1 MAFLNVVAW
10 IFLILSIIVYSINM
24 ITEKSIGNRFGNLIL
39 LLGYIGTLIAY
50 INK

>member
-10 IFLILSIIVYSINM
+10 IILILSIIVYIVGM
-24 ITEKSIGNRFGNLIL
+24 ITNKSMGERIGNLVL